1 MASLKQLQQAI
12 DTRNIDTRKLS
23 PEQLGAIDEAFKSGE
38 LKGYEGVEDYQ
49 RLIDLGAV
57 SVAGQKQKRMKPLES
72 ATGLTRGNLMF
83 AGGATMAMI
92 PYYANRDQLMDAFV
106 RSGFKDQYGMDTRF
120 GNMADIYKKRFTALR
135 DTIDKLPKVKGR
147 LGLPVR
153 MLSNLAGMADN
164 TIDFFTKIMK
174 IPGVGNRFA
183 GATPALATEVQSTLL
198 GTAGVMAGTALYD
211 IGNLGADYVGAT
223 SQDMANLTDN
233 DIRKL
238 PFAQRVVF
246 NALSEGYNDLLWA
259 GGAMSLIPVVRFAGR
274 EGIKQSL
281 GLNSEQSKAIA
292 RSFER
297 VGLKPSVAAL
307 IPGENAFQNFF
318 KKMFTTIGVYPLV
331 SGPLVKFNRE
341 FNKKLTQEEFLNTVD
356 NLNMAPGSNMS
367 IMNYAG
373 LNEIKREWAKVLD
386 TINIEYGKVRQ
397 HWEDIGNPKFIPTA
411 TVAQETERLIKQ
423 IETEYPELYQGIRA
437 YEKGARELTPA
448 DDPLFQYIA
457 FLKNV
462 TSRNP
467 YIRMSD
473 WSGLSRMQ
481 TAAYEGSKY
490 RNVKP
495 QILVVRNALER
506 DLNSMQEATYKE
518 NLKTKIMKEEYD
530 NVVASNGPQAGEDFI
545 QNRVNAAKRGFQQLL
560 EANAYNAM
568 VLRPFTTNKAARML
582 RQADSKLFADK
593 GIEMVGPATIYP
605 DEIFDKVIRRIM
617 DADGPDGLKQLK
629 QILGVTDSSYDI
641 FGKDGSYKRT
651 VKIPKSKESQEM
663 YDRYV
668 RQWFWDSWNEATEFP
683 LRDFKSISA
692 QSIAAQAAKKG
703 FVKKRIFALD
713 DISEQRVR
721 AKTKLNETINPQEV
735 DARIFTEGEGIANLN
750 DGVIRNHN
758 FGELYI
764 DKFVKNLGI
773 DKPQG
778 RDKIREMFGGGA
790 RGERALQRIED
801 IINIKKSLD
810 SVDYTDPAKFV
821 QRSLTLR
828 SGSAGGIAAGAT
840 AAAFGLGSTLK
851 LILAS
856 RLLGNI
862 LTNPEVAENLMEM
875 NKYTRFMQEGAKYS
889 LSPQLSPRANKTIIR
904 FFDSLFESEGDDF
917 RVDPNKIDFEEIKNK
932 INSLDPNIPL
942 QSSFDFGTMPKFT
955 RDRIYPEYETAKRMD
970 PATARVGEDF
980 LQGANLMALNEQ
992 QFEQIANAPPQ
1003 GTQPEMMTPP
1013 PGQATQPTTMATGQM
1028 PQMDGQQRAQQYA
1041 TLFPQDTLG
1050 QAVAAQQFH
1059 EGGFV
1064 QDAYSY
1070 ADEVLNG

>member
-72 ATGLTRGNLMF
+72 ATGLTRGDLVF
-83 AGGATMAMI
+83 GGAATMAMI
-92 PYYANRDQLMDAFV
+92 PYYTNRDQLMDAFV
-106 RSGFKDQYGMDTRF
+106 KSGFKDQYGVDKRF
-120 GNMADIYKKRFTALR
+120 GNMAEMYSKRFTALR

-153 MLSNLAGMADN
+153 MLGNLAGMVDN
-164 TIDFFTKIMK
+164 TIDFFSKLRK
-174 IPGVGNRFA
+174 F
-183 GATPALATEVQSTLL
+183 GATPALSTEAQSILL
-198 GTAGVMAGTALYD
+198 GSAGAMGGSVLYD

-233 DIRKL
+233 DVRKL
-238 PFAQRVVF
+238 PFEQRVIF

-259 GGAMSLIPVVRFAGR
+259 GGAMSLIPLVKFAGR

-297 VGLKPSVAAL
+297 IGMKPNVAAL

-411 TVAQETERLIKQ
+411 TVGQEAERLLKQ
-423 IETEYPELYQGIRA
+423 IETEYPEVYQGIRS

-448 DDPLFQYIA
+448 DDPLFQYMVY
-457 FLKNV
+457 LRQM
-462 TSRNP
+462 TSQNP

-481 TAAYEGSKY
+481 TSAYEGTKY

-530 NVVASNGPQAGEDFI
+530 NIVASNGPQAGEDFI
-545 QNRVNAAKRGFQQLL
+545 QNKIAQAKKGYQQLL
-560 EANAYNAM
+560 EANAYYSM
-568 VLRPFTTNKAARML
+568 VLRPFSTNKAARML
-582 RQADSKLFADK
+582 RQADAKLFADK

-605 DEIFDKVIRRIM
+605 DEVFDKVIRRIM

-629 QILGVTDSSYDI
+629 QILGVTDSSYDV
-641 FGKDGSYKRT
+641 FGKDGKYKRT
-651 VKIPKSKESQEM
+651 IKIPKSKESQEM

-692 QSIAAQAAKKG
+692 QAIAAQAAKKG
-703 FVKKRIFALD
+703 FVKKRMFALD

-721 AKTKLNETINPQEV
+721 AKTKVNETINPQEV
-735 DARIFTEGEGIANLN
+735 DARIFTEGEGVANLN
-750 DGVIRNHN
+750 DGVIRGHN
-758 FGELYI
+758 FGEV
-764 DKFVKNLGI
+764 DTNKFVKNLGL

-790 RGERALQRIED
+790 KGERALQRIED
-801 IINIKKSLD
+801 IITMKRAIDL
-810 SVDYTDPAKFV
+810 VDYTDPAKFV

-875 NKYTRFMQEGAKYS
+875 NKYTRFMSDDPKLYS
-889 LSPQLSPRANKTIIR
+889 LAPQMAPRASRTFAR
-904 FFDSLFESEGDDF
+904 FINSLMEAEGDDF
-917 RVDPNKIDFEEIKNK
+917 RVDPNKINFEEIRNK

-1028 PQMDGQQRAQQYA
+1028 PQVDGQQRAQQYA
-1041 TLFPQDTLG
+1041 ALFPQDTLG
-1050 QAVAAQQFH
+1050 QAVAAQQFN